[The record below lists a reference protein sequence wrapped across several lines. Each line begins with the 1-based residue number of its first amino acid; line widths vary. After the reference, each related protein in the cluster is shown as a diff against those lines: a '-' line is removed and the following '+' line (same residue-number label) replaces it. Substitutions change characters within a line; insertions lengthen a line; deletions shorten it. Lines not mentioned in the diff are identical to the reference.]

1 MQQPDEAL
9 KTCGD
14 EAGHDLLPSSGSDNS
29 ASLSE
34 LFGYFEES
42 DSNSLG
48 LLRRVAGLEQTYPNR
63 QNAPIPHELNN
74 LVQIELDRM
83 PRRPTINFLMQFFV
97 TELNWMSL
105 LVHPPSLMAQYESW
119 WARRPPSA
127 ADTHLTAADIDF
139 AVLLL
144 RICSFASQF
153 LPSASYTVD
162 SVRGVP
168 LVMIRDTC
176 NNVAASLEG
185 VAAGIDPRG
194 SLVRVQHM
202 CFAGLNLACEGRM
215 RHSWTTLGATIRVA
229 QRLGFHREVKG
240 IDSVPADELDR
251 EMRRRV
257 FCNLY
262 LWDGLLSR
270 QLDYV
275 PFLNNGFNLESLPRM
290 HLTPG
295 IDRDSD
301 APEGFTERL
310 LQARLVAFW
319 KDTKVEQSAGI
330 DFHPTIAQERYER
343 FKSEFLCTLPPAF
356 SLQPNLEWDEQLPK
370 LPLQRQLLYIAIF
383 ESICQNFRPLLLLEP
398 DRLRALPA
406 YKQVLL
412 STQSKVLA
420 IAALKVL
427 DAVSALH
434 AMLDSTYTRFPAV
447 LFHTFEA
454 AVLLLCLCIKDLL
467 PGNHVEESAQ
477 LRALDI
483 AHVSAG
489 GVLVDNPAPDSGRTP
504 DIDVSR
510 EQCIL
515 AAETAL
521 GRLQVLAEVSSMA
534 EAGARCLSQLLQ
546 KAVGTSTTSIFRTAP
561 PTPSSSRES
570 AGQDPIL
577 SVASVSCP
585 VSEFSG
591 ADFTTDCGTPEWLA
605 FDSTTLSHFGEFFRG
620 EEKERWDKAGL

>member
-1 MQQPDEAL
+1 MKQPNEAL
-9 KTCGD
+9 QTRGD
-14 EAGHDLLPSSGSDNS
+14 EAGYDLLPSRGSDS
-29 ASLSE
+29 TASLSE

-42 DSNSLG
+42 ESNSLG
-48 LLRRVAGLEQTYPNR
+48 LLRRVTHPNR
-63 QNAPIPHELNN
+63 RNVAIPHELNS

-83 PRRPTINFLMQFFV
+83 PGRPTINFLMQFFV

-119 WARRPPSA
+119 WARRPSLA
-127 ADTHLTAADIDF
+127 ADTLLTVADIDF
-139 AVLLL
+139 AVLVL

-153 LPSASYTVD
+153 LPSASYTID

-168 LVMIRDTC
+168 LAAIRDTC
-176 NNVAASLEG
+176 SNVAANLER

-202 CFAGLNLACEGRM
+202 CFAGLNSACEGRM
-215 RHSWTTLGATIRVA
+215 TQSCTTLCATIRVA
-229 QRLGFHREVKG
+229 QRLGFHREGQG
-240 IDSVPADELDR
+240 IDSVPADELER

-257 FCNLY
+257 FCNLCI
-262 LWDGLLSR
+262 WDGLLSR

-275 PFLNNGFNLESLPRM
+275 PFLNDGFNLESLPRM

-295 IDRDSD
+295 IDRDSG

-310 LQARLVAFW
+310 LQARLAAFW
-319 KDTKVEQSAGI
+319 NDTKVEQSAGI

-343 FKSEFLCTLPPAF
+343 FQTEFLATLPPAF

-370 LPLQRQLLYIAIF
+370 LPMQRQLLYITIF

-398 DRLRALPA
+398 AHLRALPA

-412 STQSKVLA
+412 SSQSRVLA

-427 DAVSALH
+427 DAVSALY
-434 AMLDSTYTRFPAV
+434 AMLESTYTRFPAV

-454 AVLLLCLCIKDLL
+454 AVLLLCLCIKHLL
-467 PGNHVEESAQ
+467 PGDHVEESAQ
-477 LRALDI
+477 LQTVDT

-489 GVLVDNPAPDSGRTP
+489 GAVVENPVLDSGRIP

-515 AAETAL
+515 AAEAAL
-521 GRLQVLAEVSSMA
+521 RRLQMLAEVSAMA
-534 EAGARCLSQLLQ
+534 EAGSRSLSQLLQ
-546 KAVGTSTTSIFRTAP
+546 KAVGTSTTSTVSPAP
-561 PTPSSSRES
+561 RTPSSSRGS

-577 SVASVSCP
+577 A
-585 VSEFSG
+585 
-591 ADFTTDCGTPEWLA
+591 
-605 FDSTTLSHFGEFFRG
+605 
-620 EEKERWDKAGL
+620 EEKVSGDKAEL